1 MNDDKALELFSWRAF
16 NKPCPKENFVAFSM
30 EFVSYAK
37 GLPLVLKVLGSSLIG
52 KRFEVWRSAL
62 DFLKAKPNRD
72 ILNILQISYD
82 GLRGIERELFLDI
95 ACFFKGEKKVCI
107 RDILESFGYYPD
119 YNIEVL
125 VDKSLITIDEE
136 GTLWMHDLLQQMSHE
151 IVCCDSR
158 ESLREPGECSRL
170 WMYENI
176 INVLKNNTVS

>member
-1 MNDDKALELFSWRAF
+1 
-16 NKPCPKENFVAFSM
+16 M

-72 ILNILQISYD
+72 ISNILQISYD

-95 ACFFKGEKKVCI
+95 ACFFKGEKKDCI

-136 GTLWMHDLLQQMSHE
+136 GTLWMHDLLQQMGHE

-176 INVLKNNTVS
+176 INVLKNNTIS